1 MIHTFTI
8 QHQIH
13 DFTLVRRIAECLNV
27 SREQINDFI
36 YWRGQADE
44 CGNNVLDEDELNFPG
59 YHEIKL
65 VHLRC
70 CNSAAKR
77 DFSQYYIYLKLEPLT
92 VINREKRIALF
103 ECTCENL
110 RRLIETFRTDML
122 AIIGAD
128 SGEAAGN
135 AEMAELIEFTTWD
148 AQRVD
153 YTIDVHMR
161 NHDEVLAYMNLA
173 KMSALSNCINEAKY
187 TSTYGKNFRN
197 HTYKYG
203 NKTWELQIYD
213 KEAQFAKK
221 KDKYEPEHFQ
231 CLLADCRNIAR
242 IEYRRLTNGT
252 KKASTN
258 LESRNIM
265 EFMREDLA
273 HSWLMECYENT
284 IGFEDFYR
292 TYHMEKLLDKA
303 FPMNDVEIREE
314 NRRAKQAQ
322 ESGNDEYKP
331 ETHSKK
337 FYLYRKHLMN
347 IAIHKGMQGA
357 LNAEL
362 KGLSGTER
370 ASAKR
375 KFTDRNKAIRQS
387 VGISPVLIPDAWKTK
402 RLMDLPTD
410 FLRNPIKPQG

>member
-27 SREQINDFI
+27 SREQINDFM
-36 YWRGQADE
+36 YWRGQAEE
-44 CGNNVLDEDELNFPG
+44 CGNNVLEDELNFPG

-70 CNSAAKR
+70 WNSAAKR

-92 VINREKRIALF
+92 VINREKHIALF

-110 RRLIETFRTDML
+110 SRLIENFRTDML

-135 AEMAELIEFTTWD
+135 AEIAELIDFTTWD

-153 YTIDVHMR
+153 YTIDAHMR

-173 KMSALSNCINEAKY
+173 KMSALSNRITEAEY
-187 TSTYGKNFRN
+187 TSVYDEHFQN

-203 NKTWELQIYD
+203 NKTWEIQIYD
-213 KEAQFAKK
+213 KEVQFAQKR
-221 KDKYEPEHFQ
+221 DKYEPDHFQ
-231 CLLADCRNIAR
+231 RLLEECQNIAR

-252 KKASTN
+252 KKASTQ
-258 LESRNIM
+258 LDSRNIM

-273 HSWLMECYENT
+273 YSWLMECYGKT

-292 TYHMEKLLDKA
+292 AYHMEKLLDKA

-314 NRRAKQAQ
+314 KRRAKEAQ
-322 ESGNDEYKP
+322 KAGNDGYKP

-337 FYLYRKHLMN
+337 FYLYRQHLMN
-347 IAIHKGMQGA
+347 ITIHKGMQNA
-357 LNAEL
+357 LDATL
-362 KGLSGTER
+362 AGLSGTER

-375 KFTDRNKAIRQS
+375 KFTERNKAIRQR

-410 FLRNPIKPQG
+410 FLRNPIKPQS